1 MHLSNK
7 QKTFCQFVSVFLKS
21 RSYFEH
27 FGKTMILIAVFPKL
41 RTAKDVVKQM
51 SKKPCFRRPFV
62 DQNFLVF

>member
-27 FGKTMILIAVFPKL
+27 FGKNDDPHSCISEITDCK
-41 RTAKDVVKQM
+41 
-51 SKKPCFRRPFV
+51 RRG
-62 DQNFLVF
+62 